1 MTIQTF
7 LYAKRNSCVNFWE
20 LTYEWPSYLHGLKKW
35 VFLCLLG
42 MQLKEINK
50 NTQMYLKRN
59 FHVFRIVILQI
70 FRRIQIFI

>member
-1 MTIQTF
+1 MLREIHA
-7 LYAKRNSCVNFWE
+7 LISRNF
-20 LTYEWPSYLHGLKKW
+20 LKKMAYKFTWFKKNW

>member
-1 MTIQTF
+1 MLREIHA
-7 LYAKRNSCVNFWE
+7 LISRNF
-20 LTYEWPSYLHGLKKW
+20 LKKMAYKFTLFKKNW

-50 NTQMYLKRN
+50 NTQMYLKWN
-59 FHVFRIVILQI
+59 FHVFRIIILQI